1 MKFRPAQACAS
12 LLLGFGALTST
23 LAETHTWVSP
33 ELERVGELV
42 GGAHVV
48 EENFRRGENTV
59 RLFGVVFNSRDF
71 ALRVVANPGGSALS
85 LEEAVREVGGLAGV
99 NASYFTEDFRPLGLI
114 WIGGRQIQAVQ
125 PGSRLL
131 SGILT
136 SGQRG
141 LDLYRPSE
149 LRLDGVSDALQA
161 GPFLIDQTRE
171 VSGLNSEKNARRTVV
186 ATDGKRQW
194 ALLTLSACTL
204 ADAAQILHESRLFGG
219 NPVRRALNLDGGG
232 STGIFLHGQAQDW
245 NYPPRSRVANY
256 LVLVPR

>member
-1 MKFRPAQACAS
+1 MRLRPALALAT
-12 LLLGFGALTST
+12 LLLGIGSLPSAHS
-23 LAETHTWVSP
+23 ETNTWVSP

-59 RLFGVVFNSRDF
+59 RLLAVVFSSRDF
-71 ALRVVANPGGSALS
+71 ALRIVANPDGSALS
-85 LEEAVREVGGLAGV
+85 LEEAVREVGGLAGT
-99 NASYFTEDFRPLGLI
+99 NASYFTEDFRPLGLLYI
-114 WIGGRQIQAVQ
+114 RGRQLQPVQ

-149 LRLDGVSDALQA
+149 LRLDGVSEALQA
-161 GPFLIDQTRE
+161 GPFLIDQNRI
-171 VSGLNSEKNARRTVV
+171 VAGLNQDKNARRTIV

-219 NPVRRALNLDGGG
+219 NPIRRALNLDGGG
-232 STGIFLHGQAQDW
+232 STGIFVQGLARDW